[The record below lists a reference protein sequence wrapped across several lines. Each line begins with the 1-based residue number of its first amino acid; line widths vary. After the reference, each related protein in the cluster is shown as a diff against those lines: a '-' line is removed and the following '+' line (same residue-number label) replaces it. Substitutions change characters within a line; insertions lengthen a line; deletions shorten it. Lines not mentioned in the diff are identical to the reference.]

1 MKHSFVAFLGLRT
14 LVGSGV
20 FFRPPPKM
28 ALILCGTKQKKSF
41 PLITFQIVA
50 GSGKYFW
57 GLKQMKN
64 WLQSRVFEVL
74 GEKSCCSRSFSGLL
88 LTAECRGPMLY
99 GVTHTN
105 LGDAGHCSS
114 QKAIRVFSRKGNYYT
129 QVSSKHARNLSLA
142 NFWISFFRF
151 APLPDALNDSM
162 VKLTVVVVIFYG
174 PTIIKSIIFGLS
186 PPHNRA
192 FFPAA
197 PPQVSLPPLP
207 TPHMPLTFFT
217 VSIQV
222 NSTEN

>member
-1 MKHSFVAFLGLRT
+1 
-14 LVGSGV
+14 
-20 FFRPPPKM
+20 M
-28 ALILCGTKQKKSF
+28 ALILCMVQSKKKSF

-99 GVTHTN
+99 GVTHTS
-105 LGDAGHCSS
+105 LGEAGHCSS

-142 NFWISFFRF
+142 NFWIRFFRF
-151 APLPDALNDSM
+151 APLPDASNDSM

-186 PPHNRA
+186 PPHNRVFFRRLLKSLYLPCLLLTCRWHSSQCPFKSTRPKISA
-192 FFPAA
+192 F
-197 PPQVSLPPLP
+197 
-207 TPHMPLTFFT
+207 TGFT
-217 VSIQV
+217 DRTTKDIALL
-222 NSTEN
+222 